1 MESTETVKINLSKDQ
16 KDALIFEAR
25 RAYGDGITLEDAVL
39 NILEEWLT
47 EIEVRP
53 ILDEEPYEEPIADAA
68 ALLEEHEEFFELAAP
83 AVDAGILDSDY
94 QIDFLHWNGNSL
106 ENIIRARAQVMH
118 ILEQKDYPALGKKIF
133 KNILNIVEYSKEAN
147 L

>member
-16 KDALIFEAR
+16 KDAMIFEAR
-25 RAYGDGITLEDAVL
+25 RAYRDGITLEDAVL

-53 ILDEEPYEEPIADAA
+53 ILDEEPYEEPIMDAA
-68 ALLEEHEEFFELAAP
+68 TLLEEHEEFFELAP
-83 AVDAGILDSDY
+83 VLGTSVLDP
-94 QIDFLHWNGNSL
+94 DFEINWLHWNGNVL
-106 ENIIRARAQVMH
+106 ENVVKARAQVMH
-118 ILEQKDYPALGKKIF
+118 ILEPKDYPALGKKIF
-133 KNILNIVEYSKEAN
+133 ENILNIVEYSKEAN